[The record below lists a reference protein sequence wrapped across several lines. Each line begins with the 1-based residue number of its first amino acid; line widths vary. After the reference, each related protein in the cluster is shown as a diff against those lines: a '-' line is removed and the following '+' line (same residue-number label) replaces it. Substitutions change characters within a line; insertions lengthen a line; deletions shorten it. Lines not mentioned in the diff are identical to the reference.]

1 MVSPLAQFP
10 WAEKKQKKIKT
21 YVSAYNLAE
30 VGEVSAVALLFL
42 LEPFKGKHGRNGLR

>member
-21 YVSAYNLAE
+21 TD
-30 VGEVSAVALLFL
+30 AVPKKKF
-42 LEPFKGKHGRNGLR
+42 F